1 MSINPI
7 ELLKEKVSSTILN
20 NLYTI
25 FHLVFTKQVD
35 LYDLPVYILYRHF
48 AA

>member
-1 MSINPI
+1 MRSKSF
-7 ELLKEKVSSTILN
+7 LLFLN

>member
-1 MSINPI
+1 MRS
-7 ELLKEKVSSTILN
+7 KSFVVLN

-35 LYDLPVYILYRHF
+35 LYDLPVCILYRHLLLKIKQQSL
-48 AA
+48 

>member
-1 MSINPI
+1 MRS
-7 ELLKEKVSSTILN
+7 KSFVVLN

-25 FHLVFTKQVD
+25 FHLVFTKQAD
-35 LYDLPVYILYRHF
+35 LYDLPVYILYWHF